1 VSADKQRW
9 EKMMVV
15 RVGNV
20 SDILRMPGGG
30 KLSTVGGDPGDARK
44 PKGQG

>member
-1 VSADKQRW
+1 VSQDKQRW
-9 EKMMVV
+9 EEMTIV

-20 SDILRMPGGG
+20 ADVLRMPGGG